1 MTVESAFGPAV
12 ALAAGAISFLSPC
25 VLPLVPIYAA
35 QMAGATAA
43 GTVATR
49 RDTFIRSLM
58 FVLGFSTVFIVM
70 GASAGFVGSLL
81 VDHERTLAQIAGVT
95 LIVFGLHQSGIMRIP
110 LLYRALGGG
119 GRGGNPRGYAGWAVV
134 GGGLAIAWL
143 PCIGPTLGT
152 ILSMLV
158 AGASKVTAL
167 KGAVLLT
174 FYSAGLAIPF
184 MITGLLAGR
193 MGAALKRMNR
203 AIPVVELVSGVVMI
217 IAGVL
222 IFTNQLTLLN
232 PYFERFDIFG
242 IGSSGGL

>member
-12 ALAAGAISFLSPC
+12 ALAAGAVSFLSPC

-35 QMAGATAA
+35 QMAGATAGGA
-43 GTVATR
+43 ASR

-58 FVLGFSTVFIVM
+58 FVLGFSAVFIVM

-81 VDHERTLAQIAGVT
+81 VDHERTLAQVAGVI
-95 LIVFGLHQSGIMRIP
+95 LIAFGLHQSGIMRIP

-119 GRGGNPRGYAGWAVV
+119 GHGNPRGYTGWAIV

-152 ILSMLV
+152 ILGMLV
-158 AGASKVTAL
+158 AGASKVTAV

-184 MITGLLAGR
+184 LITGLLAGR
-193 MGAALKRMNR
+193 MGAALKRLNR
-203 AIPVVELVSGVVMI
+203 AIPAIELASGVVMI
-217 IAGVL
+217 AAGVL
-222 IFTNQLTLLN
+222 ILTNQLTMLN
-232 PYFERFDIFG
+232 PYFERFDVFG